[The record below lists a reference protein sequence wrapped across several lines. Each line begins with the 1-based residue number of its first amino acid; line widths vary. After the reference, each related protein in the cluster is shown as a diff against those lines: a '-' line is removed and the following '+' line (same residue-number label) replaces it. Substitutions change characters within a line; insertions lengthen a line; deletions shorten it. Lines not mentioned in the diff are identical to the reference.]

1 SHGARPRQDD
11 EQGRAAAGSIRVD
24 RQDAG
29 AVGRGGEGKGSAMN
43 KLTSI
48 LYLILTAPFLPI
60 GIGMALYQD
69 RLTETGKPVLER
81 VYECVVAWVDD
92 VLTIGGWRE
101 GKD

>member
-1 SHGARPRQDD
+1 M
-11 EQGRAAAGSIRVD
+11 D

-29 AVGRGGEGKGSAMN
+29 AVGRGGEVEGCAMN

-60 GIGMALYQD
+60 GIGMALYKD
-69 RLTETGKPVLER
+69 RLTETRKPVLGR

-101 GKD
+101 WKN